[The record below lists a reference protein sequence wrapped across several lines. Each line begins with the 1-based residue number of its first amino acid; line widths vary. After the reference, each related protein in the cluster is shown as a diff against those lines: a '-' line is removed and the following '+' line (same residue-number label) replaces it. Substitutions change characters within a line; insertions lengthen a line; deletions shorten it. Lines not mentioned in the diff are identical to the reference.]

1 VWGGEEADPPKYGA
15 IYAAVKPAGAYVL
28 TDFQKQVL
36 INDVI
41 KPVSVMTV
49 VPEIVDVD
57 YVYLI
62 MSADILYDTKKTTLT
77 SSQINTLVKQGI
89 ITFAN
94 ANLNTFNSTFVASD
108 LTEYIKGLNSAIIAA
123 DIDVYLQ
130 KRLVPELNNS
140 SDYTINFGNAIE
152 QGLGKKRVTITPPFS
167 QYDSA
172 GVLIGDVFFEESSNP
187 LLAGTLQ
194 TYYYEN
200 NIKNILTNSTAT
212 SNAGTIDYTNGVVK
226 LDNFVPNT
234 INSNDGILR
243 INASADSR
251 IISST
256 YNRVITLDEL
266 DPLAIT
272 VNVRIK

>member
-1 VWGGEEADPPKYGA
+1 
-15 IYAAVKPAGAYVL
+15 
-28 TDFQKQVL
+28 
-36 INDVI
+36 
-41 KPVSVMTV
+41 MTV

-77 SSQINTLVKQGI
+77 AAQINTMVKQGI
-89 ITFAN
+89 ITFAA

-108 LTEYIKGLNSAIIAA
+108 LTEYIKGLNNSIIAA

-130 KRLVPELNNS
+130 KRLIPELNNPS
-140 SDYTINFGNAIE
+140 NYTINFGNAIE
-152 QGLGKKRVTITPPFS
+152 QGLGKKRVIITPSFS

-172 GVLIGDVFFEESSNP
+172 GTLISDVFFEESSDP
-187 LLAGTLQ
+187 ILAGTLQ
-194 TYYYEN
+194 TYYYQN
-200 NIKNILTNSTAT
+200 NIKNILANSTAT
-212 SNAGTIDYTNGVVK
+212 SNAGTIDYMNGVVK
-226 LDNFVPNT
+226 LKNFVPNT
-234 INSNDGILR
+234 INSNDGLLR

-256 YNRVITLDEL
+256 YNRIITLDEL